1 MLLERLSLPNSG
13 NDSQS
18 TLTRAA
24 SVISVRIHSYSH
36 ALYLHGVK
44 GLNPS
49 DNESLVMKKSG
60 KGSKKIMFVVSVQDI
75 PPSLSLSPLTILVC
89 IMTTC
94 CVLHIT
100 TYSLFFSTQHFVFS
114 FRVFLCASI
123 SACTELKGLP
133 IMWSRYLSLH
143 EVLNA
148 PGMMERATRKPYVLS
163 KPDDMKWGYQNS
175 ENLKQELCKSF
186 TNNKEMYDKETR
198 CKNSTQQTFL
208 CAGAGMG
215 KTRLLT
221 MVPTLL
227 EAELKG
233 KTVFTFNVSFENDTA
248 FNRNKECDG
257 FDAVTRRIAYHL
269 LGVEQCYMTWADGL
283 ILDFSLHKLMYELVK
298 GLRADKDVPRTDV
311 VCLLMI
317 DGVDAMG
324 AKGEVVEPCNPVYK
338 FLRHDIPRLTFEV
351 YGYFFFPVCSMLR
364 RSSVHD
370 AFTEKWMYRRFFE
383 TPRLLTSPDPQLSNT
398 LFDFVKGN
406 PRAVQHLCALREKH
420 PEKTEAELI
429 NTLSC
434 DWEQSYGPLHSKE
447 EQVEVL
453 RHALL
458 RKHVND
464 DYLHPI
470 SLRPIMDQGL
480 LNIEKR
486 EIKEHMWTH
495 IYIEPTPIWAVVNSR
510 VPESPLAGYDCAEA
524 LDGASSY
531 ASFLVWYRSVLS
543 KLDID
548 EEKVIKDNFL
558 TRLWPSSTECSE
570 DGEKSNKSG
579 TATKRKRE
587 VLSQPKPRKE
597 RVRTTPKKKDTTT
610 TRPK

>member
-1 MLLERLSLPNSG
+1 MWR
-13 NDSQS
+13 
-18 TLTRAA
+18 
-24 SVISVRIHSYSH
+24 
-36 ALYLHGVK
+36 
-44 GLNPS
+44 
-49 DNESLVMKKSG
+49 
-60 KGSKKIMFVVSVQDI
+60 
-75 PPSLSLSPLTILVC
+75 
-89 IMTTC
+89 
-94 CVLHIT
+94 
-100 TYSLFFSTQHFVFS
+100 
-114 FRVFLCASI
+114 RV
-123 SACTELKGLP
+123 
-133 IMWSRYLSLH
+133 LSLH
-143 EVLNA
+143 EVLKA
-148 PGMMERATRKPYVLS
+148 PGVMERATRKPYVLS
-163 KPDDMKWGYQNS
+163 KPDDMKWDYQNS
-175 ENLKQELCKSF
+175 ENLKQELCESYR
-186 TNNKEMYDKETR
+186 NNKKMYDTGMLGQA
-198 CKNSTQQTFL
+198 CVHQMYV

-248 FNRNKECDG
+248 FDRNKDRNG
-257 FDAVTRRIAYHL
+257 FDAVERRVAYHL
-269 LGVEQCYMTWADGL
+269 LGVEEEYAEWSDDLKVDFGL
-283 ILDFSLHKLMYELVK
+283 SELVK
-298 GLRADKDVPRTDV
+298 GLCGDKDVPRTDL

-317 DGVDAMG
+317 DGVDAMSDDYVKSFVKCEMTG
-324 AKGEVVEPCNPVYK
+324 
-338 FLRHDIPRLTFEV
+338 LTLNRG
-351 YGYFFFPVCSMLR
+351 GYFFFPVCSLLR

-370 AFTEKWMYRRFFE
+370 AFRYVGVSRWIFE

-406 PRAVQHLCALREKH
+406 PRAVEHLCALREKH

-434 DWEQSYGPLHSKE
+434 DWEQSYGPLNSKE

-453 RHALL
+453 RYALL
-458 RKHVND
+458 GKQVFED
-464 DYLHPI
+464 HPPS
-470 SLRPIMDQGL
+470 SLQVVLDQGL
-480 LNIEKR
+480 MNFEKR
-486 EIKEHMWTH
+486 ADEDTPWLIYS
-495 IYIEPTPIWAVVNSR
+495 YIEPTLIWAVVNSR

-558 TRLWPSSTECSE
+558 TRLWPNSTECSE

-587 VLSQPKPRKE
+587 VLSQPKPRKK

-610 TRPK
+610 TRPKIGKR

>member
-1 MLLERLSLPNSG
+1 
-13 NDSQS
+13 
-18 TLTRAA
+18 
-24 SVISVRIHSYSH
+24 
-36 ALYLHGVK
+36 
-44 GLNPS
+44 
-49 DNESLVMKKSG
+49 
-60 KGSKKIMFVVSVQDI
+60 
-75 PPSLSLSPLTILVC
+75 
-89 IMTTC
+89 
-94 CVLHIT
+94 
-100 TYSLFFSTQHFVFS
+100 
-114 FRVFLCASI
+114 
-123 SACTELKGLP
+123 
-133 IMWSRYLSLH
+133 
-143 EVLNA
+143 
-148 PGMMERATRKPYVLS
+148 MERATRKPYVLS
-163 KPDDMKWGYQNS
+163 KPDDMKWDYQNS
-175 ENLKQELCKSF
+175 ENLKQELCESYR
-186 TNNKEMYDKETR
+186 NNKEMFDTDMLDK
-198 CKNSTQQTFL
+198 STVQQMYV

-233 KTVFTFNVSFENDTA
+233 KTVFTFNISFEDMA
-248 FNRNKECDG
+248 FNPSTEMGIDM
-257 FDAVTRRIAYHL
+257 TRRVAYHL
-269 LGVEQCYMTWADGL
+269 LGVEEEYAEWSDDLKVDFGL
-283 ILDFSLHKLMYELVK
+283 CELAVSLC
-298 GLRADKDVPRTDV
+298 GDKDVPRTDV

-317 DGVDAMG
+317 DGVDAM
-324 AKGEVVEPCNPVYK
+324 ADDHVYRFVK
-338 FLRHDIPRLTFEV
+338 YNLVSLTLHR
-351 YGYFFFPVCSMLR
+351 GGCFFFPVCSLLR
-364 RSSVHD
+364 RSPVND
-370 AFTEKWMYRRFFE
+370 AFRMKCMYKGFLE

-398 LFDFVKGN
+398 LFNFVKGN
-406 PRAVQHLCALREKH
+406 PRAVEHLCALREKH

-434 DWEQSYGPLHSKE
+434 DWEQLYGPLNSKE

-453 RHALL
+453 RYALL
-458 RKHVND
+458 GEDVNQD
-464 DYLHPI
+464 HPPI
-470 SLRPIMDQGL
+470 SLRILDQGL
-480 LNIEKR
+480 VSLKEVRDKKYTWMKR
-486 EIKEHMWTH
+486 S
-495 IYIEPTPIWAVVNSR
+495 YIEPTLIWAVANSR